1 MRKVLLY
8 GLLAGVAALAALILA
23 PFTAI
28 KAIAQPYVVGG
39 ELVKT
44 GAATG
49 PSPLIPALVVTAIAL
64 AIGYLV
70 ASKLLK

>member
-1 MRKVLLY
+1 MKKLLY
-8 GLLAGVAALAALILA
+8 LVIGGIVALLALVLA

-28 KAIAQPYVVGG
+28 KATAQPYVVGG

-44 GAATG
+44 AASSG
-49 PSPLIPALVVTAIAL
+49 PSPLIPALIVTAIAL
-64 AIGYLV
+64 AVGYLV